1 MAGRGEQQRGGVIG
15 EDSGRGRGR
24 WERATAEEAQGHSP
38 LQRQRQKM
46 REREKP
52 WRKNGV
58 HVSMR
63 IERRAVGLTE

>member
-1 MAGRGEQQRGGVIG
+1 M
-15 EDSGRGRGR
+15 
-24 WERATAEEAQGHSP
+24 ERATAEEAQGHSP

>member
-1 MAGRGEQQRGGVIG
+1 M
-15 EDSGRGRGR
+15 
-24 WERATAEEAQGHSP
+24 ERATAEEAQGHSP
-38 LQRQRQKM
+38 LQRQRRKM

-63 IERRAVGLTE
+63 TERRAVGLTE